1 MLPLLED
8 DSLLWN
14 HFEILDALALTGAG
28 DIRLAGVLHREID
41 YWSGACRLRLGGNW
55 SRSFGE
61 APSMHYLRVVSAL
74 NAIHTL
80 GLHEDLAAVRE
91 FRKLLVRCPS
101 LRRQEGLT
109 EILAQFATE

>member
-1 MLPLLED
+1 
-8 DSLLWN
+8 
-14 HFEILDALALTGAG
+14 
-28 DIRLAGVLHREID
+28 
-41 YWSGACRLRLGGNW
+41 
-55 SRSFGE
+55 
-61 APSMHYLRVVSAL
+61 MHYLRVVSAL